1 MPPYPVCD
9 EDPELLRDLI
19 RTRSIDI
26 VENKRTTQRLLDER
40 KALKCMLNAYAKA
53 GLEEQVT
60 LTQTKLKDNLKFLNL
75 IAEDQRHN
83 KEDHAEFSAELC
95 QMIILSRDGE

>member
-1 MPPYPVCD
+1 MPPYPVLN
-9 EDPELLRDLI
+9 EDLDVLRDI
-19 RTRSIDI
+19 VRTRSLDI

-40 KALKCMLNAYAKA
+40 KALKCMLKAYAKA
-53 GLEEQVT
+53 GLEEQVNN
-60 LTQTKLKDNLKFLNL
+60 TQTKLKDNLKFLNL

-95 QMIILSRDGE
+95 QRTRLNREEA